1 MSTRLTDRYIDDQ
14 TDAQYRNHR
23 LSSRVKVMRLIAVI
37 VFIALSAPMIYVQ
50 AFVSPDDVLKNAGNT
65 TQTVPVPAV
74 RGAIYDRNGQI
85 MAVTVDAR
93 NVIADQTLVTD
104 PVGEARK
111 LANLLDLD
119 PADLAVQLNGDR
131 RYVRIKKN
139 VTPTTWDQIETLGLP
154 GIYSERSQAR
164 SYPEGQLGANILG
177 YVNSEGV
184 GVGGIELM
192 LNSVLSGT
200 DGSRTFAVVPGVSTA
215 DQSFTEAINGTNVQ
229 LTIDRDLQWVAQEA
243 IAQQVRKTGAASGSV
258 IVMDP
263 NTGEILAMATAPT
276 FDPNNLNSA
285 KPENLGNRILTN
297 VYEPGSIGKTIT
309 MATAM
314 NDGGMTPTSKMIIP
328 AKLKRADKVFKDHDP
343 HGRLKLTLT
352 GVLAVSSNIG
362 SILAAEKVSDNVL
375 YNALKAFGIGQPS
388 GLGFPGESAG
398 HLPNPNKGEWS
409 GTTKPTVAFGQGY
422 SLNALQAT
430 SIFATFANNGV
441 RVVPS
446 IVAGYTDKDGRF
458 EAAPGSESHRVVSE
472 EVARNVRLM
481 MESVVSSE
489 GTAPLAKIK
498 GYRIAG
504 KTGTASYYDAKRN
517 RYSGYVASFIGMAP
531 ADKPELVVSVVLER
545 PVNGHYGGEV
555 AAPIF
560 KKVMT
565 YALQRYRILPTAKL
579 PKPLPLDW

>member
-1 MSTRLTDRYIDDQ
+1 MSTRTSNRPDFELTDS
-14 TDAQYRNHR
+14 QYRTDR
-23 LSSRVKVMRLIAVI
+23 LTSRVKAMRLLAVI
-37 VFIALSAPMIYVQ
+37 VFVILAAPL
-50 AFVSPDDVLKNAGNT
+50 AFVQSFVAPDDVLKMAGNT
-65 TQTVPVPAV
+65 TQTVEVPAV

-119 PADLAVQLNGDR
+119 PADLALKLNGDR
-131 RYVRIKKN
+131 RYIRLKMN

-164 SYPEGQLGANILG
+164 SYPEGQLGANVLG
-177 YVNSEGV
+177 YVNSDGV

-192 LNSVLSGT
+192 MNSILSGT

-215 DQSFTEAINGTNVQ
+215 DQSFTEAIDGTNVQ

-243 IAQQVRKTGAASGSV
+243 IAQQVKKTGAASGSV

-263 NTGEILAMATAPT
+263 QTGEILAMATAPT
-276 FDPNNLNSA
+276 FDPNDLNSSS
-285 KPENLGNRILTN
+285 ERNLGNRILTN

-314 NDGGMTPTSKMIIP
+314 NDGGMSPTSKMIIP
-328 AKLKRADKVFKDHDP
+328 AKLKRADKTFRDHDP

-362 SILAAEKVSDNVL
+362 SIMAAEKVSDTVL

-388 GLGFPGESAG
+388 GLDFPGESTG
-398 HLPNPNKGEWS
+398 RLPNPDNGEWS
-409 GTTKPTVAFGQGY
+409 GTTKPTLAFGQGY
-422 SLNALQAT
+422 SVNALQAT
-430 SIFATFANNGV
+430 SIFATFANNGI
-441 RVVPS
+441 RVQPRIIS
-446 IVAGYTDKDGRF
+446 GYTDKDGRF
-458 EAAPGSESHRVVSE
+458 ENAPGSESHRVVSDQ
-472 EVARNVRLM
+472 VAKDVRLM
-481 MESVVSSE
+481 MESVVSAE

-504 KTGTASYYDAKRN
+504 KTGTASYYDAKRGK
-517 RYSGYVASFIGMAP
+517 YSGYVASFIGMAP

-565 YALQRYRILPTAKL
+565 YALQRYRILPTEKL
-579 PKPLPLDW
+579 AKPLPLDW